1 MGKLLAID
9 LGTTYFKLSLF
20 DREGHLR
27 DTCQIAPP
35 LVATRPGWM
44 ELSAEAFEKTIA
56 RGIADLRSRIRG
68 DLTDLAA
75 VTFATQT
82 NSFVLLDSEH
92 RPLTPLVLW
101 PDRRAAQLDAEVRSR
116 CNVPQ
121 FAATTGLPQIDFQC
135 MAAKLLWLQNESP
148 EIWKRTNKLCLISDY
163 LTLLMTGKHVTEAGA
178 AGLTGLVDIHRCR
191 WYPEMLANFNV
202 DLLQMPDI
210 VRAGTD
216 LGPIDPRA
224 AERFGLPASCRFVVG
239 CLDQY
244 AGAIGVGNVEP
255 GLISETT
262 GTVLA
267 TVRCAD
273 RFAAQPDDA
282 VRQGP
287 AFREGLYWQMA
298 VGLISANYLHW
309 YRDRLPDRP
318 DFDRLTALA
327 EQVELGSDGLRLR
340 ADVVLTDPEE
350 VFQGLTVR
358 HGHGHK
364 VRCILESVACAL
376 DDQVAALANGSRPGH
391 IRCAGGAARSKVWLQ
406 IKADVLGMPTA
417 ATGCPEPT
425 SLGAAVLARAS
436 LDGTE
441 VRTVARQWAHLQP
454 PHHPDPNRHQ
464 RYRVLRSGLGK
475 SNENV

>member
-1 MGKLLAID
+1 MGKILAID

-20 DREGHLR
+20 DREGHLC

-35 LVATRPGWM
+35 LVAPQPGWM
-44 ELSAEAFEKTIA
+44 ELPADAFIDTLV
-56 RGIADLRSRIRG
+56 RGIADLQSRIG
-68 DLTDLAA
+68 GNLTDLAA

-82 NSFVLLDSEH
+82 NSFVLLDGED

-101 PDRRAAQLDAEVRSR
+101 PDRRATQLDAEIRSR
-116 CNVPQ
+116 CNISQ
-121 FAATTGLPQIDFQC
+121 FTATTGLPQIDFQC
-135 MAAKLLWLQNESP
+135 MVAKLLWWRNESP
-148 EIWKRTNKLCLISDY
+148 EMWKRTGKLCLMSDY

-178 AGLTGLVDIHRCR
+178 AGLTGLVDIHRCQ
-191 WYPEMLANFNV
+191 WYPEMLAAY
-202 DLLQMPDI
+202 DIDRQHLPRI

-216 LGPIDPRA
+216 LGPIDPQA

-273 RFAAQPDDA
+273 RFTAQPDEA
-282 VRQGP
+282 MIQGP

-298 VGLISANYLHW
+298 VSLVSANYLHW
-309 YRDRLPDRP
+309 YRDRIPEQP
-318 DFDRLTALA
+318 DFDRLIALA
-327 EQVELGSDGLRLR
+327 EQVELGSAGLRLR
-340 ADVVLTDPEE
+340 ADVVLTDPKE
-350 VFQGLTVR
+350 VFEGLTVR

-376 DDQVAALANGSRPGH
+376 GDQVVALANGDRPGH

-436 LDGTE
+436 LDGTD
-441 VRTVARQWAHLQP
+441 VPLVAGQWARLQP
-454 PHHPDPNRHQ
+454 PHHPDPKRHQ
-464 RYRVLRSGLGK
+464 QYRALRSGLGK
-475 SNENV
+475 SN